1 MSDPIELRLT
11 AKPAMAD
18 ALPVARA
25 LPRRERR
32 FVGPFCFLDHFGP
45 HEDVGRADGGVAPHP
60 HIGLATVTYLFD
72 GAILHRDSLGTAQR
86 IAPGDVNWMTAGRGI
101 VHSERT
107 PPELVGARYA
117 THGLQIWVALPQA
130 HEDDPPSF
138 QHAPG
143 ATLPVIERPG
153 ARLRVLLGAW
163 ADVASPVRVW
173 SPLTYVIAELAAGAR
188 LDVPAFQP
196 ERALYVID
204 GELTVDGEPAPLG
217 PHELAVLTPAAPATL
232 HARAPTR
239 VALFGGAPLEGPRYL
254 LWNFVASTKARLD
267 QARIDW
273 IARRFPTIAA
283 DDGYIPFPGA

>member
-1 MSDPIELRLT
+1 
-11 AKPAMAD
+11 MAD

-45 HEDVGRADGGVAPHP
+45 HTAIGRADGGVAPHP

-72 GAILHRDSLGTAQR
+72 GAILHRDSLGSAQR
-86 IAPGDVNWMTAGRGI
+86 IVPGDVNWMTAGRGI

-107 PPELVGARYA
+107 PPEQVGVEGV

-138 QHAPG
+138 EHAPS
-143 ATLPVIERPG
+143 ATVPVLEEPG

-163 ADVASPVRVW
+163 RGVTSPVRVW

-188 LDVPAFQP
+188 LEVPAFQP
-196 ERALYVID
+196 ERGLYV
-204 GELTVDGEPAPLG
+204 VDGEVEVDGEAAPLVG
-217 PHELAVLTPAAPATL
+217 HELAVLTAGAPARL
-232 HARAPTR
+232 HAHAPTR
-239 VALFGGAPLEGPRYL
+239 LALFGGAPLDGPRYL
-254 LWNFVASTKARLD
+254 LWNFVASSPARLE
-267 QARIDW
+267 QARLDW
-273 IARRFPTIAA
+273 IARRFPPVPG
-283 DDGYIPFPGA
+283 DDGYVAFP

>member
-1 MSDPIELRLT
+1 MPVVELRLT

-72 GAILHRDSLGTAQR
+72 GAILHHDSLGTAQR
-86 IAPGDVNWMTAGRGI
+86 IVPGDVNWMTAGRGI

-107 PPELVGARYA
+107 PADRVGVAS
-117 THGLQIWVALPQA
+117 TSHGLQIWVALPLA

-138 QHAPG
+138 QHAP
-143 ATLPVIERPG
+143 AASLPAIELPG

-163 ADVASPVRVW
+163 AGVAVA
-173 SPLTYVIAELAAGAR
+173 LLAAPCGYAALRFDEALAGVRETLRVVRLRAVEGTLTQALVAR
-188 LDVPAFQP
+188 R
-196 ERALYVID
+196 RALAD
-204 GELTVDGEPAPLG
+204 E
-217 PHELAVLTPAAPATL
+217 
-232 HARAPTR
+232 
-239 VALFGGAPLEGPRYL
+239 
-254 LWNFVASTKARLD
+254 
-267 QARIDW
+267 
-273 IARRFPTIAA
+273 IAA
-283 DDGYIPFPGA
+283 ALEETRRG

>member
-1 MSDPIELRLT
+1 MTSVVELRLT

-45 HEDVGRADGGVAPHP
+45 HAEVGRADGGVAPHP

-107 PPELVGARYA
+107 PPELVGARYT

-130 HEDDPPSF
+130 HEDDPPAF

-143 ATLPVIERPG
+143 ASLPTIDLPG

-163 ADVASPVRVW
+163 DGATSPVRVW
-173 SPLTYVIAELAAGAR
+173 SPLTYVIAELAVGAR

-196 ERALYVID
+196 ERALYVVDGDLAID
-204 GELTVDGEPAPLG
+204 GEPR
-217 PHELAVLTPAAPATL
+217 AARIPRARGAGARGAGDA
-232 HARAPTR
+232 ARAR
-239 VALFGGAPLEGPRYL
+239 RRGSRCSAARR
-254 LWNFVASTKARLD
+254 STARGTCCGTSWPARRARLD
-267 QARIDW
+267 QARLDW

-283 DDGYIPFPGA
+283 DDGYIAFPGA